1 MPKRYNGKTGNAE
14 QRAEMA
20 AKAYAMRL
28 KGETNEAIGRELGVS
43 RETVRKLLIEYR
55 TALTE
60 PLADELRRVE
70 NDKLD
75 RLEAVAWKI
84 LEENHV
90 AFQHGKVVSLD
101 GKPLSDK
108 EPVFKA
114 LDRLLKTSESR
125 RKLWGADMPT
135 KTEHTVKTAS
145 VVDDSILRLV
155 EEMEAKNQVDRE
167 RSA

>member
-1 MPKRYNGKTGNAE
+1 MSKRYGKTGNPE

-20 AKAYAMRL
+20 QTAYAMKL
-28 KGETNEAIGRELGVS
+28 KGETNTAIGEALGVS
-43 RETVRKLLIEYR
+43 RETVRTLLTEYR
-55 TALTE
+55 TALTA
-60 PLADELRRVE
+60 PQADELRRVE
-70 NDKLD
+70 DDKLS

-114 LDRLLKTSESR
+114 IDRLLKTSESR

-135 KTEHTVKTAS
+135 KSEHTVRTVD
-145 VVDDSILRLV
+145 VVDDAVMRLV
-155 EEMEAKNQVDRE
+155 QEVEAQNQADRE

>member
-1 MPKRYNGKTGNAE
+1 MPKQYGKTGNPA
-14 QRAEMA
+14 QRADMA
-20 AKAYAMRL
+20 AKAYVMKL
-28 KGETNEAIGRELGVS
+28 KGVTNVKIGEELGVS
-43 RETVRKLLIEYR
+43 RETVRTLLKEYID
-55 TALTE
+55 ALTV
-60 PLADELRRVE
+60 PLAEDMRKAE

-75 RLEAVAWKI
+75 RLEAIAWKL

-101 GKPLSDK
+101 GVPLSDK

-125 RKLWGADMPT
+125 RKLWGVDVPV
-135 KTEHTVKTAS
+135 KTEHTVKTTS
-145 VVDDSILRLV
+145 VVDDSILALV
-155 EEMEAKNQVDRE
+155 AEMEANNAKDRE

>member
-1 MPKRYNGKTGNAE
+1 MPKRYGKTGNPE

-28 KGETNEAIGRELGVS
+28 KGETNAAIGEELGVS
-43 RETVRKLLIEYR
+43 RETVRTLLAEYR

-114 LDRLLKTSESR
+114 IDRLLKTSESR

-135 KTEHTVKTAS
+135 KSEHTVRTVD
-145 VVDDSILRLV
+145 VVEDSILKLV
-155 EEMEAKNQVDRE
+155 EEMEQQNQVDRE